1 MSIITLQTNTA
12 WDVTRIRNDFP
23 ILQTTAHG
31 MPLVYLDNAATSQK
45 PRQVIDAIS
54 HYYLATNANVHR
66 GVHYLS
72 EKATF
77 EYEAARVRMQQFIHA
92 ASACEIVFTRG
103 TTEAINLV
111 ANTWGAANLT
121 AGDEIVIT
129 ELEHH
134 SNIVPW
140 QMLCQRTGAIL
151 KIAPINEQ
159 GEVTIEAFQQ
169 QLTKKTKLVAIA
181 HMSNAL
187 GTINPIAEMIKL
199 AHQVGAKV
207 LIDGAQAA
215 PHIKIDVQALDCDF
229 YCLSGHKMYGP
240 TGIGILYGKEAL
252 LNAMPPYQGGG
263 EMIRMVTFEKS
274 LYNDIP
280 HKFEAGTP
288 NIADAIAL
296 ASAVDYLETLGL
308 TNIAQYEHE
317 LLAYATKRAQAES
330 DLRLI
335 GTAAEK
341 AGVLSFTMAKI
352 HPHDIG
358 TILAQQ
364 GIAVR
369 AGHHCAMPVMQ
380 HFKVPATVRASFALY
395 NTREEIDSLFAALQH
410 VREIFS

>member
-1 MSIITLQTNTA
+1 
-12 WDVTRIRNDFP
+12 
-23 ILQTTAHG
+23 
-31 MPLVYLDNAATSQK
+31 
-45 PRQVIDAIS
+45 
-54 HYYLATNANVHR
+54 
-66 GVHYLS
+66 
-72 EKATF
+72 
-77 EYEAARVRMQQFIHA
+77 
-92 ASACEIVFTRG
+92 
-103 TTEAINLV
+103 
-111 ANTWGAANLT
+111 
-121 AGDEIVIT
+121 
-129 ELEHH
+129 
-134 SNIVPW
+134 
-140 QMLCQRTGAIL
+140 MLCQRTGAIL

>member
-1 MSIITLQTNTA
+1 MSTITLQKTST
-12 WDVTRIRNDFP
+12 WDIDRIRNDFP
-23 ILQTTAHG
+23 ILHTQAHG
-31 MPLVYLDNAATSQK
+31 MPLVYLDNAATTQK
-45 PRQVIDAIS
+45 PKVVIDAIS
-54 HYYLATNANVHR
+54 HYYLTTNANVHR
-66 GVHYLS
+66 GIHYLS

-92 ASACEIVFTRG
+92 NSPSEIIFTRG

-111 ANTWGAANLT
+111 ANTWGLENLT

-140 QMLCQRTGAIL
+140 QMLCQRTGAVL
-151 KIAPINEQ
+151 KVAPINEQ
-159 GEVTIEAFQQ
+159 GEVILEAFQQ
-169 QLTKKTKLVAIA
+169 QLTARTKLVAIA
-181 HMSNAL
+181 HISNAL
-187 GTINPIAEMIKL
+187 GTINPIAKMIAW

-274 LYNDIP
+274 LYSDVP

-296 ASAVDYLETLGL
+296 ASAIDYLESLGL
-308 TNIAQYEHE
+308 DNIAQYEHE
-317 LLAYATKRAQAES
+317 LLMYATQCAQAQT

-335 GTAAEK
+335 GTAVEK
-341 AGVLSFTMAKI
+341 AGVLSFTMAKV

-380 HFKVPATVRASFALY
+380 HFKVPATVRASFGLY
-395 NTREEIDSLFAALQH
+395 NTREEIDILFTALQQ